1 MWSAAEGRGEAP
13 RNDRKRMMLYWGR
26 GIGEGACRGG
36 GGTQGAGDWAA
47 AETLTP
53 KDKRSRR
60 GGMLWQWRELSGE
73 SEVSSRGADE
83 GEGEEAVKHCAT
95 IERAV
100 AMLGRMRRRCN
111 HPKTKQGRGR
121 WGRGRPGTGGAE
133 SPPHL
138 QKGLTRVTRELRRPA
153 RNAEGRDYII
163 LITLIILIRG

>member
-60 GGMLWQWRELSGE
+60 GWMPWQWRELSEE
-73 SEVSSRGADE
+73 SEVSRRRADDRE
-83 GEGEEAVKHCAT
+83 EKEAVKHPAT
-95 IERAV
+95 AERAV
-100 AMLGRMRRRCN
+100 A
-111 HPKTKQGRGR
+111 
-121 WGRGRPGTGGAE
+121 
-133 SPPHL
+133 
-138 QKGLTRVTRELRRPA
+138 V
-153 RNAEGRDYII
+153 
-163 LITLIILIRG
+163 